1 MSPWYEGAVSL
12 SSVLGQPAIETLRH
26 ALTADRVHH
35 AYRFEGPAGV
45 GKEKAALALAEELI
59 CGPEKDADPDS
70 LRRVRTFSE
79 GPPAVPLHPDLV
91 IIERGLYP
99 PELIGR
105 SRPEITEISVDQV
118 RRRVLSHG
126 SFAPHEGLA
135 RVFLIRRA
143 EELSIS
149 AANALLKTLE
159 EPHRGTHFILLTEK
173 VDRLLPTI
181 LSRTLPIR
189 FGPLP
194 SSVLTAI
201 LKAHGVPEEQ
211 HAAAIE
217 LCAGSASA
225 ALEVATDDGR
235 IARQDFIKKVLEAVR
250 SRDFGAAVTLGE
262 SVDKNRAGLGDLLR
276 ALNAHLARAARR
288 RVETQP
294 DDAGRLARQYDVV
307 AEAIRNLEA
316 NASPTLTTMNLVAT
330 LKRT

>member
-1 MSPWYEGAVSL
+1 VSL
-12 SSVLGQPAIETLRH
+12 SSVLGQPAIETLRN
-26 ALTADRVHH
+26 ALAADRVHH

-45 GKEKAALALAEELI
+45 GKEKAAFGLAERLI
-59 CGPEKDADPDS
+59 CGPEESADPES
-70 LRRVRTFSE
+70 VRRVRTFSE

-91 IIERGLYP
+91 LIERGLYP

-105 SRPEITEISVDQV
+105 SRPEISEISVDQV
-118 RRRVLSHG
+118 RRRILSHG
-126 SFAPHEGLA
+126 SFGPHEGLA

-194 SSVLTAI
+194 SSVLSTI
-201 LKAHGVPEEQ
+201 LKEHDVPEEQ

-217 LCAGSASA
+217 LCAGSAGA
-225 ALEVATDDGR
+225 ALELSSDDDR
-235 IARQDFIKKVLEAVR
+235 VARQDFIKKVLEAVR
-250 SRDFGAAVTLGE
+250 SHDFGAAVALGE
-262 SVDKNRAGLGDLLR
+262 SVDKNRTALAELLR
-276 ALNAHLARAARR
+276 ALGAHLARAARR
-288 RVETQP
+288 RVEGQP

-316 NASPTLTTMNLVAT
+316 NASPTLTTMNLIAT